1 MAFDIP
7 TIKKLIADGKSDI
20 ELVLDATL
28 PPLSTEE
35 ALNIATAMALRDL
48 YDHQTYIS
56 QQITPTVDSDDDTII
71 ELAISE
77 GVIRKQA
84 TYAYGPVQFT
94 GTSPIPVDTEV
105 THTNGNIYV
114 VTSSNSPSGGVV
126 TVEVQAQDAGAD
138 GNLDAGETLTLVSTV
153 SGVSPDGVVL
163 DDGIASG
170 TDLETIASLLDR
182 LLYRKRNPFV
192 GGALHDYVAWARE
205 VSGVTRAWAFDSWYG
220 KATVGLA
227 FVYDDRTD
235 ILPTSAEIEYM
246 DEYIRRHSDP
256 ATGVDI
262 GRPAGIELVTV
273 NLTLKQTPLNI
284 HLIPDTAENRTA
296 VSANLNTLSQTLSPG
311 DTLLLTAI
319 QTAIGST
326 NGLTDYTIDIVA
338 NTTSESTELL
348 VLEVA
353 YV

>member
-326 NGLTDYTIDIVA
+326 NGC
-338 NTTSESTELL
+338 N
-348 VLEVA
+348 
-353 YV
+353 

>member
-1 MAFDIP
+1 MPFDIP

-20 ELVLDATL
+20 EMVLDATL

-35 ALNIATAMALRDL
+35 ALNISTAMALRDL
-48 YDHQTYIS
+48 YDHQTWIS
-56 QQITPTVDSDDDTII
+56 QQITPTVDSDDETII

-94 GTSPIPVDTEV
+94 GTSPIPVDSEI
-105 THTNGNIYV
+105 THTNGNIYT
-114 VTSSNSPSGGVV
+114 VTSSGSPSGGVIV
-126 TVEVQAQDAGAD
+126 VEVQAQDAGSA
-138 GNLDAGETLTLVSTV
+138 GNLDSGETLTLVSTV
-153 SGVSPDGVVL
+153 SGVNPAGTVL
-163 DDGIASG
+163 DGGIASG
-170 TDLETIASLLDR
+170 VDLETIPELLDR
-182 LLYRKRNPFV
+182 LLYRKRNPFA

-205 VSGVTRAWAFDSWYG
+205 VAGVTRAWSFDCWHG
-220 KATVGLA
+220 KGTVGLA

-235 ILPTSAEIEYM
+235 IQPTDSEIVYM

-256 ATGVDI
+256 ATGVDV
-262 GRPAGIELVTV
+262 GRPGGIELVTV
-273 NLTLKQTPLNI
+273 NLTLKQVPLNI

-311 DTLLLTAI
+311 DTLLLTAV

-326 NGLTDYTIDIVA
+326 NGLTDYTINLIT
-338 NTTSESTELL
+338 NTTSEQTELL

>member
-1 MAFDIP
+1 MPFDVP
-7 TIKKLIADGKSDI
+7 TVSKLISDGQSDI
-20 ELVLDATL
+20 EITLDAPL

-35 ALNIATAMALRDL
+35 ALNISTSLALRDL
-48 YDHQTYIS
+48 YDHQTWIA
-56 QQITPTVDSDDDTII
+56 QQIVPSVNSDDDTII

-84 TYAYGPVQFT
+84 TYAYGSVQFT
-94 GTSPIPVDTEV
+94 GTAPLPVSSEL
-105 THTNGNIYV
+105 THSNGNIYT
-114 VTSSNSPSGGVV
+114 VTSSGSPSGSVV
-126 TVEVQAQDAGAD
+126 VVEVQAQDAGSA

-153 SGVSPDGVVL
+153 SGVNPAGIVL
-163 DDGIASG
+163 TDGIASG
-170 TDLETIASLLDR
+170 VDLETIPELLDR
-182 LLYRKRNPFV
+182 LLYRKRNPFA
-192 GGALHDYVAWARE
+192 GCALHDYVGWARE
-205 VSGVTRAWAFDSWYG
+205 VAGVTRAWAFDCWHG
-220 KATVGLA
+220 KGTVGLA
-227 FVYDDRTD
+227 FVYDARDE
-235 ILPTSAEIEYM
+235 IQPTYSEKLYM

-262 GRPAGIELVTV
+262 GRPGGIELVTV
-273 NLTLKQTPLNI
+273 DLTLKQVPLNI

-311 DTLLLTAI
+311 DTLLLTAV

-326 NGLTDYTIDIVA
+326 NGLTDYTIDMTA
-338 NTTSESTELL
+338 NATSIQTELL